1 MNEYFITEAQ
11 AKSLAT
17 RVEFYGTTP
26 ISIQGLL
33 GEPEV
38 IMVQF
43 DNIWLGIET
52 DGYTHS

>member
-1 MNEYFITEAQ
+1 MNQYFITAEQ
-11 AKSLAT
+11 AESLANTVT
-17 RVEFYGTTP
+17 RFGAP

-43 DNIWLGIET
+43 DKIWLGIET

>member
-1 MNEYFITEAQ
+1 MNEYLITEQQ
-11 AKSLAT
+11 AESLASTVT
-17 RVEFYGTTP
+17 RFGAP

>member
-1 MNEYFITEAQ
+1 MNKYFITEAQ

>member
-1 MNEYFITEAQ
+1 MNEYFITDQQ
-11 AKSLAT
+11 AESLANVVT
-17 RVEFYGTTP
+17 RFGAP